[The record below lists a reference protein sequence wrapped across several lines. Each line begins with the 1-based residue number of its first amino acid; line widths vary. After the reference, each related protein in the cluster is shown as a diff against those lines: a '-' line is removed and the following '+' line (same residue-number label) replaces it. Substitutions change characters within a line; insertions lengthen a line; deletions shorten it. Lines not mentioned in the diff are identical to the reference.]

1 MGTSWGFLG
10 ATNVVPGT
18 SRERPGTVPS
28 ASESASRASQ
38 ERSERPRIAQDHAK
52 SASKQ
57 FFFDFGLSGV
67 VQGASRARPGSD
79 FGMTFVWQV
88 CSFVRAFVSCSVGR
102 SFVCSFASAR
112 WRVRSFFVVRSHM
125 RSCARS
131 FSRIRL
137 HNEASRSDNR
147 PTRINVHVQP
157 FFVAY
162 PQAHLVLNGKELII
176 TNTSRIPT
184 L

>member
-1 MGTSWGFLG
+1 MGTSWGCLG
-10 ATNVVPGT
+10 PTNVVPGT
-18 SRERPGTVPS
+18 SRERPGTVPR
-28 ASESASRASQ
+28 ASKSVSRASQ
-38 ERSERPRIAQDHAK
+38 ERPERPRIAQDRAK
-52 SASKQ
+52 SAPER
-57 FFFDFGLSGV
+57 FFLDFGLSGV
-67 VQGASRARPGSD
+67 VPGASRARPGND

-102 SFVCSFASAR
+102 SFVCSFACAR

-137 HNEASRSDNR
+137 HNEASRSDDR

-162 PQAHLVLNGKELII
+162 PQAHLVKQKK
-176 TNTSRIPT
+176 
-184 L
+184 